1 MFKLDD
7 LSVSYILLFS
17 FSIAVLLL
25 IFNIFYLSQK
35 IYRTSI
41 NFSNYSKKR
50 KYFNQK
56 SNFTIPKYHVGVI
69 LMLGAST
76 VFVVLN
82 NYLSNY
88 IYGTL
93 ILLVSSVFLLFISVS
108 TEKKITSLEDF
119 DKFYD
124 LIQNIFL
131 NEKKLLEENQH
142 QFNSITELNKKLN
155 EIIEHFKK
163 YFTTLEVN
171 DAINKIISKI
181 QQNKNFITKEA
192 NKLTKTFDETLYNY
206 IIDNNIEN
214 VKFGNPFANF
224 SHHEIDLEIENFSLN
239 FKNVI
244 SRELSDKLSDPQ
256 LHLTTISLIINQ
268 MKTFDLIIYEDSV
281 YKMLDHFDNEYV
293 ENKIKILKLLIQ
305 FDILSQNKLIDYI
318 ISSHKYGLIY
328 GDLINTLK
336 GQQHFNYLY
345 ELAKN
350 NNDELLT
357 KWMDKIDSKH
367 VALIKSLIAKLS
379 GENISADIFTQF
391 IELNSI
397 TSGFHQN
404 HNIIEHKLVSILN
417 YYELNPLSKKIQQN
431 IINDLKTYSNQ
442 TIQQDKIHLIEKL
455 YTDIQEEMSFKLNRV
470 SHIVKYILR
479 NYSRFGTYISKQSLI
494 KEFQIY
500 RFTLDVSN
508 LDTLFYVLLSVMKKS
523 SSNND
528 IDFMNTLY
536 LESDEKKALAD
547 YQVQNS
553 NSVLL
558 NAINNQLINK
568 FSIYS
573 IISKIENKRL
583 LVDMLMS

>member
-1 MFKLDD
+1 M
-7 LSVSYILLFS
+7 
-17 FSIAVLLL
+17 
-25 IFNIFYLSQK
+25 
-35 IYRTSI
+35 
-41 NFSNYSKKR
+41 
-50 KYFNQK
+50 
-56 SNFTIPKYHVGVI
+56 
-69 LMLGAST
+69 
-76 VFVVLN
+76 
-82 NYLSNY
+82 
-88 IYGTL
+88 
-93 ILLVSSVFLLFISVS
+93 
-108 TEKKITSLEDF
+108 
-119 DKFYD
+119 
-124 LIQNIFL
+124 
-131 NEKKLLEENQH
+131 
-142 QFNSITELNKKLN
+142 
-155 EIIEHFKK
+155 
-163 YFTTLEVN
+163 
-171 DAINKIISKI
+171 
-181 QQNKNFITKEA
+181 
-192 NKLTKTFDETLYNY
+192 
-206 IIDNNIEN
+206 
-214 VKFGNPFANF
+214 
-224 SHHEIDLEIENFSLN
+224 
-239 FKNVI
+239 
-244 SRELSDKLSDPQ
+244 
-256 LHLTTISLIINQ
+256 
-268 MKTFDLIIYEDSV
+268 
-281 YKMLDHFDNEYV
+281 
-293 ENKIKILKLLIQ
+293 
-305 FDILSQNKLIDYI
+305 
-318 ISSHKYGLIY
+318 IY

>member
-76 VFVVLN
+76 VFVILN

-142 QFNSITELNKKLN
+142 QLKSITELNKKLN
-155 EIIEHFKK
+155 EIIENFNK

-181 QQNKNFITKEA
+181 KQNNDFITKEA
-192 NKLTKTFDETLYNY
+192 NKLTKTFDETLDNY

-268 MKTFDLIIYEDSV
+268 MKTFDLIVYEDSV
-281 YKMLDHFDNEYV
+281 YKMLDQFDNEYF

-350 NNDELLT
+350 NNDDLLT

-379 GENISADIFTQF
+379 GENISTDIFTQF

-431 IINDLKTYSNQ
+431 IINDLKTYSSQ
-442 TIQQDKIHLIEKL
+442 SIQQDKIHLIEKL
-455 YTDIQEEMSFKLNRV
+455 YTDIQEEMSLKLNRV
-470 SHIVKYILR
+470 SDIVKYILR
-479 NYSRFGTYISKQSLI
+479 NYSRFETYISKKSLI

-528 IDFMNTLY
+528 IDFINTLH
-536 LESDEKKALAD
+536 LESNEKKSLVD

-553 NSVLL
+553 NSLL
-558 NAINNQLINK
+558 SNAINNQLINK
-568 FSIYS
+568 FLIYS

>member
-1 MFKLDD
+1 MFNLDD
-7 LSVSYILLFS
+7 LSISYILLFS

-56 SNFTIPKYHVGVI
+56 SNFTVPKYH
-69 LMLGAST
+69 LGAILLLGVST
-76 VFVVLN
+76 TFVILN
-82 NYLSNY
+82 NYLSSY

-93 ILLVSSVFLLFISVS
+93 ILLVSSVFLLLISVS

-124 LIQNIFL
+124 LIQNIFI

-142 QFNSITELNKKLN
+142 QLNSITELNKKLN
-155 EIIEHFKK
+155 EIIENFNK
-163 YFTTLEVN
+163 YFTTLEIN
-171 DAINKIISKI
+171 EAIDKIISKI
-181 QQNKNFITKEA
+181 QQNKNFIMKEA
-192 NKLTKTFDETLYNY
+192 NKLTKTFDDTLSTY

-214 VKFGNPFANF
+214 VKFGNPFSNF
-224 SHHEIDLEIENFSLN
+224 SHHEIDLEIKEFSSN

-268 MKTFDLIIYEDSV
+268 MKNFDLIIYEDSV
-281 YKMLDHFDNEYV
+281 YKMLDHFDNEYH
-293 ENKIKILKLLIQ
+293 ENKIKILKYLIQ

-318 ISSHKYGLIY
+318 ISSHKFGLIY
-328 GDLINTLK
+328 RDLINTLK

-345 ELAKN
+345 DLAKN
-350 NNDELLT
+350 NNDDILSS
-357 KWMDKIDSKH
+357 WMDKIDSKNIS
-367 VALIKSLIAKLS
+367 LIKSLISKLS
-379 GENISADIFTQF
+379 VENISTDIFTQF

-417 YYELNPLSKKIQQN
+417 YYELNPLTKKIQQN
-431 IINDLKTYSNQ
+431 IINELKGYSNQ
-442 TIQQDKIHLIEKL
+442 NIQQDKINLIEKL
-455 YTDIQEEMSFKLNRV
+455 YVDIQEEMSLKLNRV
-470 SHIVKYILR
+470 NDIVKYIIR
-479 NYSRFGTYISKQSLI
+479 NYSRFETYISKQSLI

-500 RFTLDVSN
+500 KFTLDVSN

-528 IDFMNTLY
+528 LDFIDTLY
-536 LESDEKKALAD
+536 LESEEKKTLAD

-553 NSVLL
+553 NTLL
-558 NAINNQLINK
+558 SNAINNQLINK